1 MTLIEL
7 AVILIIVGVALYFLK
22 QIPMDA
28 TIATIIKVVVI
39 VVVIL
44 WVLSVL
50 GVFKMGSRIGA
61 IFGLG

>member
-39 VVVIL
+39 L